1 MAALLVEICKEVQ
14 LFDVERAF
22 ILYLVGAWFIVTPLC
37 FLLVLIRR
45 SGRKKGDKDGSE
57 V

>member
-1 MAALLVEICKEVQ
+1 MAALIVEICKEVQ
-14 LFDVERAF
+14 LSDVERAF
-22 ILYLVGAWFIVTPLC
+22 ILYLVGAWFIATPLT
-37 FLLVLIRR
+37 FILVLIRR